1 MKLISKTIEKGMTG
15 LYSGH
20 GEIIKAFDGSYSFVK
35 GDIKFE
41 SINSNV
47 DYVLQPIDKSIVKV
61 ENGILYLYWN
71 GEFQKMSY
79 MNIDDS
85 IVVYNNNYYVTYC
98 RANDIIK
105 VLCVD
110 KDDEYL
116 FDIPSNDSFRC
127 KKLVSKVI
135 VFGDVSD
142 KALLFYTK
150 TGQRLWEYKEE
161 DENLKINGRCIPV
174 VDDVVVVISEDCA
187 VAEKIQGFNIHTGK
201 KLWEISNAEE
211 IVCPNTFFVGEDQY
225 LYGCCTECAYYDEES
240 KLIMTK
246 LNPKN
251 GNTESIDVGMGFSA
265 MSYDVTMHDRQL
277 YYIDNRPGN
286 EIGVIDVDKKELIER
301 VPLNIK
307 KKVTIGAPV
316 VTDDKVY
323 VFIRDLQELRVF
335 QK

>member
-1 MKLISKTIEKGMTG
+1 MKLIETIKGIRQFYVYDDMEVIAFNNKVHVGNKEFDSSERDDFYVDHGVLTKHNFDDPKNTYFVYVGDHFEEFHSKYKYANHFSKSEYYSSENGEGGIEKCCMFE
-15 LYSGH
+15 H
-20 GEIIKAFDGSYSFVK
+20 GQEYCFTIREQEKTYIAHYDSKS
-35 GDIKFE
+35 
-41 SINSNV
+41 SILMIPLW
-47 DYVLQPIDKSIVKV
+47 DDKTMV
-61 ENGILYLYWN
+61 
-71 GEFQKMSY
+71 
-79 MNIDDS
+79 
-85 IVVYNNNYYVTYC
+85 
-98 RANDIIK
+98 
-105 VLCVD
+105 
-110 KDDEYL
+110 
-116 FDIPSNDSFRC
+116 
-127 KKLVSKVI
+127 
-135 VFGDVSD
+135 
-142 KALLFYTK
+142 FYTK
-150 TGQRLWEYKEE
+150 TGERLWEYKEE
-161 DENLKINGRCIPV
+161 DKNLKINGRCIPV

-240 KLIMTK
+240 NLIMTK

-265 MSYDVTMHDRQL
+265 MSYDVTMHGRQL

-323 VFIRDLQELRVF
+323 VFIRDLKELRVF
-335 QK
+335 EK